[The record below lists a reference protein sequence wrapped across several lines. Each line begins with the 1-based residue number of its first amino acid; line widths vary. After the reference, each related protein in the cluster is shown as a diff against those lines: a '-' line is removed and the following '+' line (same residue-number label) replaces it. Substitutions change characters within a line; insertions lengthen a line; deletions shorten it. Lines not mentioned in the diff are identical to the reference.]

1 MGHKFMWKCK
11 RLWMKYNFYMDRIK
25 IDNFFEHSINYS
37 VAKVLQFILIVMNNI
52 IQRGNMPQND

>member
-1 MGHKFMWKCK
+1 
-11 RLWMKYNFYMDRIK
+11 MKYNFYMDRIK